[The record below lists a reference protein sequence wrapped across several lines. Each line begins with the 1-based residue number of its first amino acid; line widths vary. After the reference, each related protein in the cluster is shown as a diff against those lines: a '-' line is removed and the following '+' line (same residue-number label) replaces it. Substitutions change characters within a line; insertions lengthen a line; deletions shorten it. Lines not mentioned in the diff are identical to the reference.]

1 MPLER
6 ILEPELMDTPAEAI
20 AYDSMDHR
28 AVNERF
34 VDDLLAAIAS
44 SKFQV
49 SGFTLAESANGGDL
63 DSRLLDVLDLGTG
76 TAQIPI
82 LLCRRMARCRVMAC
96 DAAASMLDQA
106 QYNLAVED
114 CAGRIELRHVDAKKL
129 PFHETRFDV
138 VMSNSIVH
146 HIPEPLAVLSEA
158 ARVVQP
164 GGLLFFRDLLRPQ
177 SEPELDQLV
186 ATYAADCDD
195 HQRQMFADSLHA
207 ALSFDEIRG
216 LVAALGF
223 DPSTVQPTS
232 DRHWTWAAYGERG

>member
-6 ILEPELMDTPAEAI
+6 ILEAELMDTPAEAV

-34 VDDLLAAIAS
+34 VEDLLAAIAS

-49 SGFTLAESANGGDL
+49 PGSKFTEAVGGEAE
-63 DSRLLDVLDLGTG
+63 SRLLDVLDLGTG

-82 LLCRRMARCRVMAC
+82 LLCQRFARCRVMAC

-114 CAGRIELRHVDAKKL
+114 CSHRIELRHVDAKKL

-146 HIPEPLAVLSEA
+146 HIPEPLAVLREA
-158 ARVVQP
+158 VRVVQP
-164 GGLLFFRDLLRPQ
+164 GGLLFFRDLLRPESREQ
-177 SEPELDQLV
+177 LDHLV
-186 ATYAADCDD
+186 RPMPPNATITSGKCLPTRYTRRC
-195 HQRQMFADSLHA
+195 RSTRFA
-207 ALSFDEIRG
+207 R
-216 LVAALGF
+216 
-223 DPSTVQPTS
+223 
-232 DRHWTWAAYGERG
+232 